1 MLSETILTAMRN
13 IVILISDGEYGRAI
27 AMCSASRLSEKDIEI
42 VIKNYRRKF
51 VRPPADF
58 DEYVDVVALVER
70 SLHAWSIR
78 VPLWTLEE
86 GHSDLTLELTV
97 TDASAGVA
105 IELDDLRVL

>member
-1 MLSETILTAMRN
+1 MSAETVLTATRN
-13 IVILISDGEYGRAI
+13 IVNLISDGQYDRALE
-27 AMCSASRLSEKDIEI
+27 MCSASRLSEKDMEV

-58 DEYVDVVALVER
+58 DEYVDLVAIVGR
-70 SLHAWSIR
+70 SPSAWSVR

-86 GHSDLTLELTV
+86 GRSDLTLELTA
-97 TDASAGVA
+97 TDASAGVV